1 MATGERALAASI
13 AAGLA
18 LLGLACCAGQ
28 TRPTSLTP
36 VEDQRQRLA
45 AVPGLRIE
53 VAAELPEGPKL
64 SPAIAEAAG
73 RLLAYAEREALPA
86 DSGRAEAAL
95 RITLKGWI
103 DPPTWRT
110 FPLRDQ
116 RSDRRRAEPYSQRHP
131 EQYEPFLTAEV
142 WGTIAWELRGDP
154 VLRRNFSGRRTY
166 FYRPYAY
173 DPLYPAAPF
182 YEGALDVDGSLMA
195 TLAEMIGQV
204 YGPQPLVKTLK
215 DEDWRLR
222 RQACRG
228 LAAFE
233 AAQAARPLVEVLN
246 DERSEVRDQAAET
259 LKSLT
264 GQDFGRDREAWSN
277 WLKGQGL

>member
-1 MATGERALAASI
+1 MVTGKRALAASI

-28 TRPTSLTP
+28 TGPTALTP
-36 VEDQRQRLA
+36 AEDQRQRLA
-45 AVPGLRIE
+45 AAPRLRIE
-53 VAAELPEGPKL
+53 IAAELPEGPKL
-64 SPAIAEAAG
+64 SPAISDAAG

-86 DSGRAEAAL
+86 DSGQAEAAL

-110 FPLRDQ
+110 FPLREK
-116 RSDRRRAEPYSQRHP
+116 RLDRRDAEPYSRRHP
-131 EQYEPFLTAEV
+131 DHYEPFLTAEV
-142 WGTIAWELRGDP
+142 WGTIAWDLRGDP
-154 VLRRNFSGRRTY
+154 VLRRTFSGQRTY
-166 FYRPYAY
+166 FYRPYSY

-182 YEGALDVDGSLMA
+182 FEGALDVDGSLTA

-204 YGPQPLVKTLK
+204 YGPQPLVKALK

-233 AAQAARPLVEVLN
+233 TAQAARPLVEALN
-246 DERSEVRDQAAET
+246 DERSEVRDQAAEA

-264 GQDFGRDREAWSN
+264 GQDFGRDREAWAN
-277 WLKGQGL
+277 WLKSRGL